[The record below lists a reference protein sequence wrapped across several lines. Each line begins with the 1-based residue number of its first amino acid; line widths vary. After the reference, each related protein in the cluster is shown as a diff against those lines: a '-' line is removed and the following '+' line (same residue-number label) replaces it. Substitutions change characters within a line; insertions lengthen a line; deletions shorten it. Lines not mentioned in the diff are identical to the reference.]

1 MNYRLIAVRL
11 FAVALFWMIIWLWPS
26 VAVARYD
33 RSDLLEVSSFT
44 FTVANDIAPSGSVLP
59 GSTVTYTLW
68 LTNTGDL
75 PLANVRIAVLVPHYA
90 TAPAPGAIWQCAPVE
105 GQPQKTICR
114 TSVAMLAV
122 DEVLSATFALELAAN
137 LPSTQRTL
145 LLEANA
151 TADEVVCADCGYA
164 WCETPIV
171 QGGGEVEHRVLLP
184 LITASNR

>member
-1 MNYRLIAVRL
+1 MNYPLIAVRL

-33 RSDLLEVSSFT
+33 RSGLLEVSSFT
-44 FTVANDIAPSGSVLP
+44 FTIANDIAPSGSVLP

-75 PLANVRIAVLVPHYA
+75 PLANVRIAVLVPPNA
-90 TAPAPGAIWQCAPVE
+90 TAPAPGAVWQCAPVE
-105 GQPQKTICR
+105 GQPQRTICR
-114 TSVAMLAV
+114 TSVATLAV
-122 DEVLSATFALELAAN
+122 DDVLSADLAVELAPN

-145 LLEANA
+145 LLVASA
-151 TADEVVCADCGYA
+151 TADDVVCGDSCNAS
-164 WCETPIV
+164 CETTIV